1 MSFKRPTIIKD
12 QTKVLIDEINMLK
25 SQFENIQ
32 RDTGSLN
39 LSSTLAHPFQGPTSF
54 ENRFDQK
61 LEIATTERNRNQNE

>member
-39 LSSTLAHPFQGPTSF
+39 LSSTLVNPFQGPTSF

-61 LEIATTERNRNQNE
+61 LEIATT